1 MLSLSLTG
9 CGDAAP
15 KKQNLD
21 VVTLADSHIAA
32 SAKGRIDIEGGVIRL
47 AARRDGIIASV
58 MVEEGERVLAG
69 QVLAALDDT
78 LAQSKLAFSRN
89 QVIQATHEIE
99 KADVTLQATHC
110 EVVRLKPLSRTHAVA
125 RREYDQAQDTLAT
138 ARIDIK
144 AADAALSTAKAR
156 EQVAATE
163 VQEHTIIAPLNGR
176 IIQRQGRPGNGVST
190 LNVTPLF
197 LFMPDVPRIARV
209 ELDDQYLTRVHIG
222 QKVEI
227 MLDVAP
233 DQKYQGTVLRT
244 GQVVGQRTPTDD
256 PQEKQDSRIVEVVI
270 ALQNQ
275 DFLIGQRVVARFIK
289 GE

>member
-1 MLSLSLTG
+1 MSLHWLT
-9 CGDAAP
+9 ATLQPVP
-15 KKQNLD
+15 KD
-21 VVTLADSHIAA
+21 VLISKVVLFVWLHGA
-32 SAKGRIDIEGGVIRL
+32 
-47 AARRDGIIASV
+47 DGIIASV

-99 KADVTLQATHC
+99 KADVTLQATHR

-233 DQKYQGTVLRT
+233 DQKYQGTVLRI